1 MGHLLLTPILCIET
15 TGAICSAALFDRNQM
30 LASREHLEPNAHAA
44 VLFLLIDEV
53 MKEAELD
60 FPQLKGVAVSKG
72 PGSYTGLRIGV
83 SAAKGICHATG
94 AALMAVSTLQLMAIS
109 SQYPAETSALIPM
122 IDARRNEVYTGIY
135 SPYGEALQAPRPLIL
150 TPDSYADALEKGVV
164 YFIGNGATKWQ
175 AQCTHPN
182 ARFHPDVAPTAL
194 QMGELAM
201 NLYDRQQFEDLAYFE
216 PEYVKPVF
224 ITGG

>member
-1 MGHLLLTPILCIET
+1 
-15 TGAICSAALFDRNQM
+15 M

-53 MKEAELD
+53 MKEARID

-94 AALMAVSTLQLMAIS
+94 AALIAVSTLQLMAIS
-109 SQYPAETSALIPM
+109 SQYPAETSAVIPM

-135 SPYGEALQAPRPLIL
+135 SPYGEALQAPHPLIL
-150 TPDSYADALEKGVV
+150 TPDSCADALEKGVV

-175 AQCTHPN
+175 AQCIHPN
-182 ARFHPDVAPTAL
+182 ARFNPDVAPTAL